1 MRIAIGSFLTECNQF
16 GGSPIDLDWFARY
29 DLAYGDEVLATE
41 AGVVGGALEVLR
53 SADAQIVPLVYASTC
68 PGGYVTADCYAH
80 LRSELL
86 DRLQSALPVDGVLL
100 PLHGAAVAEGTPDP
114 EGDLIEAVRR
124 LVGPD
129 VPIVTT
135 LDLHAHVTPTMVA
148 HADAL
153 VAWETYPHRDSEET
167 GARARACWS
176 TCWKRTRPAMVMVKV
191 PVITGGILGGTDG
204 DGAFAQLMRQTK
216 ALESEGDVLSTASF
230 SRIPTWISRIWA
242 AVRSSSPTARARG
255 PRR

>member
-80 LRSELL
+80 LRGELL

-114 EGDLIEAVRR
+114 EGDLIEAVRG

-129 VPIVTT
+129 VPIVVT
-135 LDLHAHVTPTMVA
+135 LDLHAHVTP
-148 HADAL
+148 
-153 VAWETYPHRDSEET
+153 
-167 GARARACWS
+167 
-176 TCWKRTRPAMVMVKV
+176 AMV
-191 PVITGGILGGTDG
+191 
-204 DGAFAQLMRQTK
+204 RH
-216 ALESEGDVLSTASF
+216 ALSL
-230 SRIPTWISRIWA
+230 IHI
-242 AVRSSSPTARARG
+242 
-255 PRR
+255 